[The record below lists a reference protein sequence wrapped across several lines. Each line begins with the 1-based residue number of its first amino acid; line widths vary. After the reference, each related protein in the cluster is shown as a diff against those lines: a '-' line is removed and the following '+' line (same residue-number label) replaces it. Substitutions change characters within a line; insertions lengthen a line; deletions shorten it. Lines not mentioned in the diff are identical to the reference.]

1 MLKLSQTLEI
11 NDIKAYDLV
20 RLYAFLIFKEMS
32 VIGQKQYTEFENQDY
47 GVVIIE
53 LVRDIYYSGVS
64 TSSKLVL
71 IRKFTELISRKI
83 LNLGEGAEMTL
94 GEIAYPNPKKF
105 PRTYK
110 LWEKLDVS
118 FRDDFSKNVKEITE
132 LCNQYAHTQVIT
144 PASDEE
150 YLRAEELV
158 SELFSLLF
166 VKYFTKFKLTVLSDS
181 NVLTAFSHL
190 PPVIRYKTL
199 EKLMGEKEIYELN
212 VRILDKFML
221 AKVKYQSLGEAFIWL
236 LQNREEIIDVSY
248 PTFEEIEDFIGLH
261 NDECSLALWEYN
273 NAFDLLLDKLLD
285 PQILVNESGQLYDD
299 FKRAVVYFNDFDCE
313 LYLTG
318 TEEREEFKDLIEFAF
333 LGR

>member
-1 MLKLSQTLEI
+1 
-11 NDIKAYDLV
+11 
-20 RLYAFLIFKEMS
+20 MS
-32 VIGQKQYTEFENQDY
+32 QKQYTEFENQDY

-83 LNLGEGAEMTL
+83 LNLGEGAKMTL
-94 GEIAYPNPKKF
+94 GEIAHPNAKKF

-110 LWEKLDVS
+110 LWNELDVS
-118 FRDDFSKNVKEITE
+118 FRDDFSKIVQEIAE
-132 LCNQYAHTQVIT
+132 LCNQYTHTQVSK
-144 PASDEE
+144 PASDVE
-150 YLRAEELV
+150 YHKAEELV

-166 VKYFTKFKLTVLSDS
+166 VKYFTKFELTVLSDP

-190 PPVIRYKTL
+190 PPVIRYKAL
-199 EKLMGEKEIYELN
+199 EKLTGEKDISELN

-221 AKVKYQSLGEAFIWL
+221 AKVKYQDWDSAYKWILE
-236 LQNREEIIDVSY
+236 QREEFIAIPY
-248 PTFEEIEDFIGLH
+248 PEEEEIQKYLAMH
-261 NDECSLALWEYN
+261 VKKCSLALWKYDN
-273 NAFDLLLDKLLD
+273 VFDLLLDKLLN

-299 FKRAVVYFNDFDCE
+299 FESAVEYFNDFDRE

-318 TEEREEFKDLIEFAF
+318 TEEREEFKNLIEFAF

>member
-83 LNLGEGAEMTL
+83 LNLGEGAKMTL
-94 GEIAYPNPKKF
+94 GETAHPDSKKF

-110 LWEKLDVS
+110 LWNKLDAS
-118 FRDDFSKNVKEITE
+118 FRDDFSKTVQEITE
-132 LCNQYAHTQVIT
+132 LCNLYAHTQVSK
-144 PASDEE
+144 PASNEE

-166 VKYFTKFKLTVLSDS
+166 VKYFTKFKITVLSDL
-181 NVLTAFSHL
+181 NVLAAFSHL

-199 EKLMGEKEIYELN
+199 EKLMGEKAISESN

-236 LQNREEIIDVSY
+236 LKNREEMIDVSY

>member
-1 MLKLSQTLEI
+1 
-11 NDIKAYDLV
+11 
-20 RLYAFLIFKEMS
+20 MS
-32 VIGQKQYTEFENQDY
+32 QKQFTEFENQDY

-53 LVRDIYYSGVS
+53 LVKDIYYSGVS

-83 LNLGEGAEMTL
+83 LNLGEGAKMTL
-94 GEIAYPNPKKF
+94 GEIAHPNPKKF

-110 LWEKLDVS
+110 LWEKLDAS
-118 FRDDFSKNVKEITE
+118 FRDDFSKIVQEIAE
-132 LCNQYAHTQVIT
+132 LCNQYAHTQVNK

-166 VKYFTKFKLTVLSDS
+166 VKYFTKFELTVLSDP

-199 EKLMGEKEIYELN
+199 EKLMGEKAISELN

-221 AKVKYQSLGEAFIWL
+221 AKVKYQSLDEAFIWL
-236 LQNREEIIDVSY
+236 LTE
-248 PTFEEIEDFIGLH
+248 
-261 NDECSLALWEYN
+261 
-273 NAFDLLLDKLLD
+273 
-285 PQILVNESGQLYDD
+285 
-299 FKRAVVYFNDFDCE
+299 KR
-313 LYLTG
+313 
-318 TEEREEFKDLIEFAF
+318 
-333 LGR
+333 

>member
-1 MLKLSQTLEI
+1 
-11 NDIKAYDLV
+11 
-20 RLYAFLIFKEMS
+20 MS
-32 VIGQKQYTEFENQDY
+32 QKQFTEFENQDY

-53 LVRDIYYSGVS
+53 LVKDIYYSGVS

-83 LNLGEGAEMTL
+83 LNLGEGAKMTL
-94 GEIAYPNPKKF
+94 GEIAHPNPKDF

-110 LWEKLDVS
+110 LWKKLDAS
-118 FRDDFSKNVKEITE
+118 FRDDFSKIVQEIAE
-132 LCNQYAHTQVIT
+132 LCNQYAHTQVNK
-144 PASDEE
+144 PASDKE

-166 VKYFTKFKLTVLSDS
+166 VKYFTKFELTVLSDP

-199 EKLMGEKEIYELN
+199 KKLMGEKAISELN

-221 AKVKYQSLGEAFIWL
+221 AKVKYQSLDEAFIWL
-236 LQNREEIIDVSY
+236 LKNREEMIDVSY
-248 PTFEEIEDFIGLH
+248 PTSEEIENFIGLH
-261 NDECSLALWEYN
+261 DDECSLALWEYN
-273 NAFDLLLDKLLD
+273 NAFDLLLDKLLE
-285 PQILVNESGQLYDD
+285 PKILVNESGQLYDD
-299 FKRAVVYFNDFDCE
+299 FERAVVYFNGFNCE

>member
-1 MLKLSQTLEI
+1 MILYDYML
-11 NDIKAYDLV
+11 
-20 RLYAFLIFKEMS
+20 FLFLRRISVMS
-32 VIGQKQYTEFENQDY
+32 QKQFTEFENQDY

-53 LVRDIYYSGVS
+53 LVKDIYYSGVS

-83 LNLGEGAEMTL
+83 LNLGEGAKMTL
-94 GEIAYPNPKKF
+94 GEIAHHNPKNF

-110 LWEKLDVS
+110 LWKKLDAS
-118 FRDDFSKNVKEITE
+118 FRDDFSKIVQEIAE
-132 LCNQYAHTQVIT
+132 LCNQYAHTQVNK

-166 VKYFTKFKLTVLSDS
+166 VKYFTKFELTVLSDP

-199 EKLMGEKEIYELN
+199 EKLMGEKAISELN

-221 AKVKYQSLGEAFIWL
+221 AKVKYQSLDEAFIWL
-236 LQNREEIIDVSY
+236 LKNREEMIDVSY
-248 PTFEEIEDFIGLH
+248 PTSEEIENFIGLH
-261 NDECSLALWEYN
+261 DDKCSLALWEYN

-285 PQILVNESGQLYDD
+285 PKILVNESGQLYDD
-299 FKRAVVYFNDFDCE
+299 FERAVVYFNGFNCE